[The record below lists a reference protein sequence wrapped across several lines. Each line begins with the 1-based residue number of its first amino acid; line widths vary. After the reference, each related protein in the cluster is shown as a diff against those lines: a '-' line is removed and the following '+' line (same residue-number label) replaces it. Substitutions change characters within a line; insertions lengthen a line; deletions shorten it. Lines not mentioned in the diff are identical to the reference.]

1 MTLEDFSTPRSV
13 LRRFVTDA
21 SWWRFES
28 PSGDTVVAGSP
39 LRLFRFAPGAR
50 SLLTSL
56 EKQQPLDDQHWPG
69 GSERVIER
77 LLAADA
83 IHPQFD
89 EHYRPSL
96 SVSDIT
102 VIIPTKDTDQAT
114 LTKIVESLARVH
126 MVIIVDDG
134 SDTPVEQFINHHGT
148 DIRVHRLWPSQGPAA
163 ARNAGLAFV
172 QTPLI
177 CFIDSDI
184 DLPTA
189 AQHSSFWI
197 PVLAHFDDPHTG
209 LVAPRIQSSSG
220 SSVLERYE
228 VTDSP
233 LDMGLRAARLH
244 PRGRLSYVP
253 SALMLVRTDELQ
265 RHGGFD
271 ETLRYGEDV
280 DLVWRFTARGITCR
294 FEPAMTVHHRPR
306 ATWSAFARQ
315 RFLYGTSAARLDAR
329 HPGSLAP
336 LRLQS
341 WTAAAWIVGLAGHL
355 VTAVFITATSV
366 RRLRRSL
373 PRPSESNT
381 HERNIIASRVVLRGH
396 LLAGQAL
403 AHAVTRPWWP
413 LAALASVRSA
423 RARQLWLLALIVPTL
438 WRWKQRK
445 SDLDPLRY
453 TAAKILD
460 DLSYGS
466 GVWAG
471 ALTTQRFGPLRPEIH

>member
-1 MTLEDFSTPRSV
+1 MTSGDSSTSRPA

-21 SWWRFES
+21 NWWRFHS

-50 SLLTSL
+50 PLLTSL
-56 EKQQPLDDQHWPG
+56 EKRQPLDDQHWPV
-69 GSERVIER
+69 GSEQVVER
-77 LLAADA
+77 LLDADA

-89 EHYRPSL
+89 DHHQPSL

-102 VIIPTKDTDQAT
+102 VIIPTKDTDQAI
-114 LTKIVESLARVH
+114 LKKIVESLAHVH
-126 MVIIVDDG
+126 TVIIVDDG
-134 SDTPVEQFINHHGT
+134 SDVPVEQFINHHGT
-148 DIRVHRLWPSQGPAA
+148 DIWVHRLWPSQGPAA

-172 QTPLI
+172 KTPLI

-184 DLPTA
+184 DLPVA

-197 PVLAHFDDPHTG
+197 PVLAHFDDPRIG
-209 LVAPRIQSSSG
+209 LVAPRVQSPSG

-233 LDMGLRAARLH
+233 LDMGSRAARLH

-253 SALMLVRTDELQ
+253 SALMLIRSAEL
-265 RHGGFD
+265 RRLGGFD

-280 DLVWRFTARGITCR
+280 DLVWRLTASGVTCR

-306 ATWSAFARQ
+306 PTWSAFGRQ

-329 HPGSLAP
+329 HPGNLAP

-341 WTAAAWIVGLAGHL
+341 WTGAAWTFGLTGHL
-355 VTAVFITATSV
+355 VTAALITAISV
-366 RRLRRSL
+366 TRLRRSL
-373 PRPSESNT
+373 PRPAKPNT
-381 HERNIIASRVVLRGH
+381 YERDIIASRVVLRGH

-413 LAALASVRSA
+413 LAALASVRST
-423 RARQLWLLALIVPTL
+423 RARRLWLLALIVPTL
-438 WRWKQRK
+438 WRWKQRE

-453 TAAKILD
+453 TAAKIFD

-471 ALTTQRFGPLRPEIH
+471 ALTTQRFGPLRPHFH